1 MNRFSKGLSAAII
14 SGAVLLC
21 SCSTNLGPET
31 LPSTTPATEPEETTV
46 ETTELIT
53 PEMTDPSSVA
63 VVTERIVDKY
73 GELKIDGAKILNSED
88 EPVIL
93 KGMSSYGIEKC
104 EGFFTPEIVKTLAE
118 DWGCDILRISLTGY
132 KESDGYLKA
141 PEKYFDMVC
150 EICNMCIDQGIYVLV
165 DWNVAYTEDSDE
177 NEEVAVDFFS
187 RLSAIYSDSPNVL
200 YEVNNNA
207 FMLDEDESASA
218 EWSDDIKPFA
228 KAVVG
233 AIRENDPDTI
243 IIVGTP
249 KQCTCVDTAADSEL
263 DYDNI
268 AYACR
273 FFAGTHGEEY
283 RETIES
289 VIEDDVCVF
298 INEWAM
304 CTDTF
309 TGGILYVES
318 QEWMEFLSENQI
330 SWCNYAI
337 GNDTYDDANA
347 LMFSSENY
355 TFEQKYSGHWPNGL
369 ISGSGLFV
377 REQLLLVETDDSAD
391 ETESTDEQE

>member
-1 MNRFSKGLSAAII
+1 MNRFTNCLLIAAV
-14 SGAVLLC
+14 SGAVLLS
-21 SCSTNLGPET
+21 SCSANLGPET
-31 LPSTTPATEPEETTV
+31 LPSTTPATETEETTI

-53 PEMTDPSSVA
+53 PEMTDPSSEA
-63 VVTERIVDKY
+63 VITERIVDKY
-73 GELKIDGAKILNSED
+73 GQLKIDGAKILNSED

-104 EGFFTPEIVKTLAE
+104 EGFFTPEIIKTLAQ
-118 DWGCDILRISLTGY
+118 DWGCDILRISLTGD
-132 KESDGYLKA
+132 KESEGYLKD

-150 EICNMCIDQGIYVLV
+150 EICNMCIDQGIYVLI
-165 DWNVAYTEDSDE
+165 DWNVAYMEDSDE

-207 FMLDEDESASA
+207 FMIDEDESASA

-228 KAVVG
+228 KAVIA
-233 AIRENDPDTI
+233 AIRENDEDTI
-243 IIVGTP
+243 IVVGTP
-249 KQCTCVDTAADSEL
+249 KACTSLDTAADSEL

-283 RETIES
+283 REIIES
-289 VIEDDVCVF
+289 VIEDDICVF
-298 INEWAM
+298 INEWSM
-304 CTDTF
+304 CSDSF

-377 REQLLLVETDDSAD
+377 REQMLLVETEDTAD
-391 ETESTDEQE
+391 ETESTEE

>member
-1 MNRFSKGLSAAII
+1 MNRSTNCLLIAAI
-14 SGAVLLC
+14 SGAVLFSAC
-21 SCSTNLGPET
+21 SANLGPET
-31 LPSTTPATEPEETTV
+31 LPSTTPATETEETTA
-46 ETTELIT
+46 ETTEIIT
-53 PEMTDPSSVA
+53 PEMTDPSSEA
-63 VVTERIVDKY
+63 VITERIVDKY
-73 GELKIDGAKILNSED
+73 GQLKIDGAKILNSED
-88 EPVIL
+88 EPVVL
-93 KGMSSYGIEKC
+93 KGMSSYGIENC
-104 EGFFTPEIVKTLAE
+104 EGFFTPEIIKTLAQ
-118 DWGCDILRISLTGY
+118 DWGCDILRISLTGD
-132 KESDGYLKA
+132 KESGGYLKD

-165 DWNVAYTEDSDE
+165 DWNVAYMEDSGE
-177 NEEVAVDFFS
+177 NKEAAVDFFS

-200 YEVNNNA
+200 YEVDNNA
-207 FMLDEDESASA
+207 FMLDEDESAST

-228 KAVVG
+228 KAVIE
-233 AIRENDPDTI
+233 AIRENDEDSI
-243 IIVGTP
+243 IVVGTP
-249 KQCTCVDTAADSEL
+249 KNCFGLDTAADSKL
-263 DYDNI
+263 DYKNL

-289 VIEDDVCVF
+289 VIDDDVCVF

-304 CTDTF
+304 CSDSF

-318 QEWMEFLSENQI
+318 QEWMEFLNENQI

-377 REQLLLVETDDSAD
+377 REQMLMVEPEDTAE
-391 ETESTDEQE
+391 ETESTEE

>member
-1 MNRFSKGLSAAII
+1 MNRSTNCLLIAAI
-14 SGAVLLC
+14 SGAVLLSAC
-21 SCSTNLGPET
+21 SANLGPET
-31 LPSTTPATEPEETTV
+31 LPSTTPATETEETTA
-46 ETTELIT
+46 ETTEIIT
-53 PEMTDPSSVA
+53 PEMTDPSSEA
-63 VVTERIVDKY
+63 VITERIVDKY
-73 GELKIDGAKILNSED
+73 GQLKIDGAKILNSED
-88 EPVIL
+88 EPVVL
-93 KGMSSYGIEKC
+93 KGMSSYGIENC
-104 EGFFTPEIVKTLAE
+104 EGFFTPEIIKTLAQ
-118 DWGCDILRISLTGY
+118 DWGCDILRISLTGD
-132 KESDGYLKA
+132 KESGGYLKD

-165 DWNVAYTEDSDE
+165 DWNVAYMEDSGE
-177 NEEVAVDFFS
+177 NKEAAVDFFS

-200 YEVNNNA
+200 YEVDNNA
-207 FMLDEDESASA
+207 FMLDEDESAST

-228 KAVVG
+228 KAVIE
-233 AIRENDPDTI
+233 AIRENDEDSI
-243 IIVGTP
+243 IVVGTP
-249 KQCTCVDTAADSEL
+249 KNCFGLDTAADSKL
-263 DYDNI
+263 DYKNL

-289 VIEDDVCVF
+289 VIDDDVCVF

-304 CTDTF
+304 CSDSF

-318 QEWMEFLSENQI
+318 QEWMEFLNENQI

-377 REQLLLVETDDSAD
+377 REQMLMVEPEDTAE
-391 ETESTDEQE
+391 ETESTEE

>member
-1 MNRFSKGLSAAII
+1 MKMNRFTNCLTIAVV

-31 LPSTTPATEPEETTV
+31 LPSTTPATETEESV
-46 ETTELIT
+46 PETTETTT
-53 PEMTDPSSVA
+53 PEMTDPSSEA
-63 VVTERIVDKY
+63 VVTDRIVDKY
-73 GELKIDGAKILNSED
+73 GQLTIDGSKIVNGDGE
-88 EPVIL
+88 VVML
-93 KGMSSYGIEKC
+93 KGISSYGIEKC
-104 EGFFTPEIVKTLAE
+104 EGFFTPEIIKTLAQ
-118 DWGCDILRISLTGY
+118 DWGCDILRISLTGD
-132 KESDGYLKA
+132 KESEGYLKE

-177 NEEVAVDFFS
+177 NEEAAVDFFS

-200 YEVNNNA
+200 YEVENNA
-207 FMLDEDESASA
+207 LMIDEDQSAGA

-228 KAVVG
+228 KAVIETV
-233 AIRENDPDTI
+233 RENDEDTI

-249 KQCTCVDTAADSEL
+249 KTCLGISTAADSEL
-263 DYDNI
+263 DYSNI

-273 FFAGTHGEEY
+273 FFAGTQGEEY
-283 RETIES
+283 REDIES
-289 VIEDDVCVF
+289 AIDDGLCVF
-298 INEWAM
+298 INEWSM
-304 CTDTF
+304 CTDNYS
-309 TGGILYVES
+309 GGIFYVES
-318 QEWMEFLSENQI
+318 QEWMDFLKENQI

-377 REQLLLVETDDSAD
+377 REQMLLVETDDSAE
-391 ETESTDEQE
+391 ETESTEE